1 MTQAKPK
8 KVSSFTMLVGQVIRQ
23 KGAKFDFNLD
33 GVARLDGAEQLKIVK
48 ISKLHFRGTITPLG
62 AKDWQME
69 ATLGASIVQECV
81 VSLTPVK
88 TRISESITRHFIT
101 GEHGSRVE
109 SPEQVEMDGNTE
121 TDPTPDVFD
130 FVQIALEAVALTMPD
145 YPRAEGAVLQNTL
158 QNPPESHSE
167 SSMEP
172 EKPFAKLAKL
182 KDKLENNAN
191 NGD

>member
-1 MTQAKPK
+1 MTQAKPQ

-33 GVARLDGAEQLKIVK
+33 GVARLEGAAQLKIVK

-101 GEHGSRVE
+101 GERGEHVE

-158 QNPPESHSE
+158 QNPPEIP
-167 SSMEP
+167 MEP

>member
-1 MTQAKPK
+1 MTQAKPQ

-33 GVARLDGAEQLKIVK
+33 GVARLNGAAQLKIVK

-101 GEHGSRVE
+101 PNFTGERAE

-158 QNPPESHSE
+158 QNPPEIP
-167 SSMEP
+167 MEP

>member
-1 MTQAKPK
+1 MTQAKPQ

-33 GVARLDGAEQLKIVK
+33 GVARLDGAAQLKIVK
-48 ISKLHFRGTITPLG
+48 ISKLHFCGTITPLG

-101 GEHGSRVE
+101 GERGERIE

-130 FVQIALEAVALTMPD
+130 FVQIALEAVAHD
-145 YPRAEGAVLQNTL
+145 YARLSPCRGCGFAKYFAKSAR
-158 QNPPESHSE
+158 NPPESSGN
-167 SSMEP
+167 P
-172 EKPFAKLAKL
+172 KNLL
-182 KDKLENNAN
+182 QN
-191 NGD
+191 